1 MTINTINK
9 ATYPLSPTQEGMLF
23 DRLVGQQAGVHIEQI
38 HCTLHEALDVD
49 AFHEAWLRFVSRH
62 DVLRTTF
69 RWEGLDEPLQDVH
82 SEITIPLEQHD
93 WRHLSGSEQ
102 QAGVQTYLRMDRE
115 KGFDLTQPPLI
126 RLALFRLGETHYQL
140 VWTFYHGLLDGRA
153 FPLALQEV
161 FDLYETS
168 LRGGIPTTEE
178 RVPYRR
184 FIEWTRQQDWAGAEV
199 FWRQKLNGF
208 SAPTPIL
215 HALAPNA
222 VPEDVAIYGE
232 QERELSA
239 ALTRDLKTFADQN
252 NLTLNTL
259 FQGAWALL
267 LSCYSG
273 EEEVVFGSIRACRH
287 SSIPQA
293 ETMLGVFINTLP
305 LRVEIPLE
313 KPLLTWLREIR
324 EQQLE
329 LRQYEHTPLV
339 KVQQW
344 SDVGAGTP
352 LFESILIYDNSLLGP
367 TLQEQGG
374 RWSQRN
380 FVLHDQTNYP
390 LTIRAHYYGSEASR
404 FLLNIHYYRD
414 RFDNET
420 VQRML
425 GHLETVLG
433 NMVKA
438 ADQKLSSLGILSV
451 SERHQLLVTWNDT
464 QADYAKEKCIHQLF
478 EEQAGKTADSIAVV
492 FQSQKLTYSELNA
505 RANQLARYLQKLGVG
520 PEQKVGICTERSLDM
535 VVAILAVLK
544 AGGAY
549 IPLDPTYPKDRLE
562 FMLKDSAL
570 SVLLSHSH
578 LVHQFPDYQ
587 GELVLLDRDWPGI
600 ANARNE
606 NLGVEVSPQNLA
618 YLIYTSGST
627 GKPKGVMVEHR
638 NVVNFFAGMDERI
651 EHKVGDVWLAV
662 TSLSFDIS
670 VLELLWTLTR
680 GFKVVLYVDETHA
693 RSSAKPIDF
702 SLFYFASDEG
712 NSEKDKYRLLMEG
725 AKFADEHGFSAVWTP
740 ERHFHAFGGLYPN
753 PSVVSAAIA
762 AVTKNIKI
770 RAGSI
775 VLPLQDPIRIAEEW
789 SVVDNLSNGRVGI
802 SFASG
807 WQPNDFVLAPENY
820 TQRREL
826 LYTGVETVQKLWRG
840 GSVSR
845 PDGNQE
851 LVEVSILPKPVQLE
865 LPVWITA
872 AGAPETFKKAGEIGA
887 NLLTHLLGQTVEELA
902 EKLSI
907 YRQAWREHGHSP
919 GGAHVTLM
927 LHTLVGTDEDQVR
940 ETVRQPM
947 KDYLNSSLSLVKKA
961 AWYWPTTA
969 NATEKSPNEFDEAFN
984 SFSDEE
990 KDDLLE
996 HAFRR
1001 YYETS
1006 GLFGTPE
1013 SCLKLVET
1021 LKQIGV
1027 DEIACLIDFG
1037 VASDKVLESLQP
1049 LHQLRELSNQDA
1061 LSSREVYP
1069 IPRLVK
1075 EHSVSHFQCTPS
1087 MATMLTLN
1095 DDNHAAIEAL
1105 KHVLIGGEAL
1115 PSALVA
1121 RLRELT
1127 PAKIQNMYGPTET
1140 TIWSATYLV
1149 TNASGT
1155 IPIGR
1160 PIANT
1165 QIYIVDH
1172 NLNPVPIGVTG
1183 ELLIGGDGVVRGYLN
1198 RDELTRER
1206 FIPDPFSSDPRARLY
1221 RTGDLARYQ
1230 LDGNIEFLGRADHQ
1244 VKIRGYRIE
1253 LGEIEALLNDHPAVQ
1268 EAVVIAREDS
1278 SGDKRLVAY
1287 LVSAG
1292 ETPPAREFRERLQE
1306 KLPDYM
1312 IPSNFVFLRE
1322 LPLTPNA
1329 KVDRKSLPAPDKV
1342 EAKTARTY
1350 EPPGNDFERS
1360 IAAIWKEVLNI
1371 NSVGRQD
1378 NFFDMGGHSLHV
1390 VRVHSR
1396 LRNVIS
1402 QQLSMTDLFR
1412 FPTIRSLAEHLSNGT
1427 EKSQALDTSR
1437 DRVNS
1442 RKEALGRRRQMRNK
1456 TLLTTHHEDKMQ

>member
-1 MTINTINK
+1 MTINIENK
-9 ATYPLSPTQEGMLF
+9 ASYPLSPTQEGMLF
-23 DRLVGQQAGVHIEQI
+23 DRLFGQQAGVHIEQI
-38 HCTLHEALDVD
+38 HCTLYEALDVD
-49 AFHEAWLRFVSRH
+49 AFHEAWLKFVSRH

-82 SEITIPLEQHD
+82 SDIVVPLEQHD
-93 WRHLSGSEQ
+93 WRHLSEPAQ
-102 QAGVQTYLRMDRE
+102 QAGMQIYLRKDRE
-115 KGFDLTQPPLI
+115 KGFDLTQPPLL
-126 RLALFRLGETHYQL
+126 RLTLFRLGETHYQV

-161 FDLYETS
+161 FDLYETI
-168 LRGGIPTTEE
+168 LRGGIPTTAEC
-178 RVPYRR
+178 VPYRR
-184 FIEWTRQQDWAGAEV
+184 FIEWTRQQDWSGAEA
-199 FWRQKLNGF
+199 FWRQKLHGF

-215 HALAPNA
+215 HALAPNTA
-222 VPEDVAIYGE
+222 PEDVPIYGE

-239 ALTRDLKTFADQN
+239 TLTRGLKAFADQN

-267 LSCYSG
+267 LSRYSG
-273 EEEVVFGSIRACRH
+273 EEEVVFGSVRACRH

-305 LRVEIPLE
+305 LRVKIPLE
-313 KPLLTWLREIR
+313 QPLLACLSEIR

-329 LRQYEHTPLV
+329 LQQYEHTPLV

-344 SDVGAGTP
+344 SNVGAGTP

-367 TLQEQGG
+367 TLQAQGG
-374 RWSQRN
+374 SWRQRN

-390 LTIRAHYYGSEASR
+390 LTIRAHYYSSESPR
-404 FLLNIHYYRD
+404 LLLNIRYYRD
-414 RFDNET
+414 RFEDET
-420 VQRML
+420 VRRML
-425 GHLETVLG
+425 EHLEIVLG
-433 NMVKA
+433 NMIKTG
-438 ADQKLSSLGILSV
+438 DQKLSSLDILSA

-464 QADYAKEKCIHQLF
+464 RGDYAREKCIHQLF
-478 EEQAGKTADSIAVV
+478 EEQASKTADAIAVV

-505 RANQLARYLQKLGVG
+505 RANQLARYLQKLRVG
-520 PEQKVGICTERSLDM
+520 PERKVGICTERSLDM

-549 IPLDPTYPKDRLE
+549 IPLDPTYPRDRLD

-570 SVLLSHSH
+570 AVLLSHSH
-578 LVHQFPDYQ
+578 LAHQFSDYR
-587 GELVLLDRDWPGI
+587 GELVLLDRDWPAI
-600 ANARNE
+600 SNTHNE

-670 VLELLWTLTR
+670 VLELLWALTR
-680 GFKVVLYVDETHA
+680 GFKVVLYADESRA
-693 RSSAKPIDF
+693 RSSVKPIDF
-702 SLFYFASDEG
+702 SLFYFANDAGE
-712 NSEKDKYRLLMEG
+712 SEKDKYRLLMEG

-770 RAGSI
+770 RAGSV

-789 SVVDNLSNGRVGI
+789 SVVDNLSHGRVGI

-807 WQPNDFVLAPENY
+807 WQPNDFVLAPDNY
-820 TQRREL
+820 AQRGDL
-826 LYTGVETVQKLWRG
+826 LYTGIETVQTLWRG

-845 PDGNQE
+845 PDGNQK
-851 LVEVSILPKPVQLE
+851 LIEVSILPKPVQAE

-872 AGAPETFKKAGEIGA
+872 AGTPETCKKAGEIGA

-902 EKLSI
+902 EKLSM
-907 YRQAWREHGHSP
+907 YRQAWREHGHGP
-919 GGAHVTLM
+919 GGGHVTLM

-947 KDYLNSSLSLVKKA
+947 KDYLNSALSLVKKA
-961 AWYWPTTA
+961 AWYWPTAA
-969 NATEKSPNEFDEAFN
+969 NTTEKSPNEINEAFN
-984 SFSDEE
+984 SLSDEE
-990 KDDLLE
+990 KDALLE

-1001 YYETS
+1001 YYDTS

-1037 VASDKVLESLQP
+1037 VPSQQVLEGLQH
-1049 LHQLRELSNQDA
+1049 LHQLRQLSNQGA
-1061 LSSREVYP
+1061 LCSREVYS

-1075 EHSVSHFQCTPS
+1075 DHSVSHFQCTPS
-1087 MATMLTLN
+1087 MATMLALN
-1095 DDNHAAIEAL
+1095 DDNHAAIAAL
-1105 KHVLIGGEAL
+1105 KHIFIGGEAL

-1127 PAKIQNMYGPTET
+1127 SAKIQNMYGPTET
-1140 TIWSATYLV
+1140 TIWSATYPV

-1155 IPIGR
+1155 VPIGR

-1165 QIYIVDH
+1165 QIYIVDR
-1172 NLNPVPIGVTG
+1172 NLTPVPIGVAG

-1198 RDELTRER
+1198 RDELTKER
-1206 FIPDPFSSDPRARLY
+1206 FIQDPFSSDSRSRLY

-1230 LDGNIEFLGRADHQ
+1230 PDGSIVFLGRADHQ

-1253 LGEIEALLNDHPAVQ
+1253 LGEIEAVLNEHPAVQ

-1278 SGDKRLVAY
+1278 PGDKRLAAY
-1287 LVSAG
+1287 LVSVG
-1292 ETPPAREFRERLQE
+1292 ETPSSRELRERLQE

-1312 IPSNFVFLRE
+1312 IPSHFVFLRE
-1322 LPLTPNA
+1322 LPLSPNA
-1329 KVDRKSLPAPDKV
+1329 KVDRKSLPALEKG
-1342 EAKTARTY
+1342 EAKTERTY
-1350 EPPGNDFERS
+1350 EPLENDFERS

-1396 LRNVIS
+1396 LRNIIS

-1412 FPTIRSLAEHLSNGT
+1412 FPTIRSLADHLSNGT
-1427 EKSQALDTSR
+1427 EKGQSLNTSR
-1437 DRVNS
+1437 DRANS
-1442 RKEALGRRRQMRNK
+1442 RKEAMSRRRQTRNK
-1456 TLLTTHHEDKMQ
+1456 TLLTTYHEDKM

>member
-1 MTINTINK
+1 MTINTIDK
-9 ATYPLSPTQEGMLF
+9 TSYPLSPTQEGMLF
-23 DRLVGQQAGVHIEQI
+23 DQLFGQQTGVHIEQI
-38 HCTLHEALDVD
+38 HCTLYEALDVD
-49 AFHEAWLRFVSRH
+49 AFHNAWLRFISRH

-69 RWEGLDEPLQDVH
+69 RWEGLNEPLQDVH
-82 SEITIPLEQHD
+82 SETTVPLEQHD
-93 WRHLSGSEQ
+93 WRHLSKLKQ

-115 KGFDLTQPPLI
+115 KGFDLAQPPLL
-126 RLALFRLGETHYQL
+126 RLALFRMGETHYQL

-168 LRGGIPTTEE
+168 LYGSIPTTEE

-215 HALAPNA
+215 HALAANT
-222 VPEDVAIYGE
+222 VPEGVPIYGE

-239 ALTRDLKTFADQN
+239 TLTRDLKTFADQN

-259 FQGAWALL
+259 FQAAWALL

-273 EEEVVFGSIRACRH
+273 EEEVVFGSVRACRH

-293 ETMLGVFINTLP
+293 EAMLGVFINTLP
-305 LRVEIPLE
+305 LRVKISLE
-313 KPLLTWLREIR
+313 KPLLTWLGEIR

-344 SDVGAGTP
+344 SDVGPRTP

-374 RWSQRN
+374 HWNQRN

-390 LTIRAHYYGSEASR
+390 LTIRAHYYGSETPH
-404 FLLNIHYYRD
+404 FLLNIRYYRD
-414 RFDNET
+414 RFDDET
-420 VQRML
+420 VLRML
-425 GHLETVLG
+425 AHLETVLG
-433 NMVKA
+433 NMVKT
-438 ADQKLSSLGILSV
+438 ADQKLSSLNILSE
-451 SERHQLLVTWNDT
+451 SECHQLLVTWNDT
-464 QADYAKEKCIHQLF
+464 HTGYAKEKCIHQLF

-505 RANQLARYLQKLGVG
+505 RANQLARCLQKLGVG
-520 PEQKVGICTERSLDM
+520 SEQKVGICTERSLDM
-535 VVAILAVLK
+535 LVAILAVLK

-549 IPLDPTYPKDRLE
+549 IPLDPTYPKDRLD

-600 ANARNE
+600 ADACSE
-606 NLGVEVSPQNLA
+606 NLGVEISPQNLA

-651 EHKVGDVWLAV
+651 DHKVGDVWLAV

-680 GFKVVLYVDETHA
+680 GLKVVLYVDETHA
-693 RSSAKPIDF
+693 RSSATPIDF

-712 NSEKDKYRLLMEG
+712 ESEKDKYRLLIEG

-740 ERHFHAFGGLYPN
+740 ERHFHGFGGLYPN

-762 AVTKNIKI
+762 AITKNIKI
-770 RAGSI
+770 RAGSV

-789 SVVDNLSNGRVGI
+789 SVVDNLSSGRVGI

-807 WQPNDFVLAPENY
+807 WQPNDFVLAPKNY
-820 TQRREL
+820 AQRREL
-826 LYTGVETVQKLWRG
+826 LYTGIDTVQKLWRG
-840 GSVSR
+840 GSVSL

-851 LVEVSILPKPVQLE
+851 LVEVSILPKPIQSE

-902 EKLSI
+902 EKLSM
-907 YRQAWREHGHSP
+907 YRQAWREHGHGP
-919 GGAHVTLM
+919 GGGHVTLM
-927 LHTLVGTDEDQVR
+927 LHTLVGTDEEQVR
-940 ETVRQPM
+940 EAVRQPM

-969 NATEKSPNEFDEAFN
+969 TATEKSANELDEAFN
-984 SFSDEE
+984 LLSDEE
-990 KDDLLE
+990 KDALLE
-996 HAFRR
+996 HAFSR

-1037 VASDKVLESLQP
+1037 VPSHKVLESLRP
-1049 LHQLRELSNQDA
+1049 LQQLRELSNQDA
-1061 LSSREVYP
+1061 LSSREVYT

-1095 DDNHAAIEAL
+1095 DDNHAAIGAL

-1115 PSALVA
+1115 PSVLVA
-1121 RLRELT
+1121 RLCELT
-1127 PAKIQNMYGPTET
+1127 SAKIHNMYGPTET
-1140 TIWSATYLV
+1140 TIWSATYPV

-1155 IPIGR
+1155 VPIGR
-1160 PIANT
+1160 PITNT

-1206 FIPDPFSSDPRARLY
+1206 FIPDPFSSDPQARLY

-1230 LDGNIEFLGRADHQ
+1230 LDGNIVFLGRADHQ

-1253 LGEIEALLNDHPAVQ
+1253 LGEIEAVLNDHPAVQ

-1278 SGDKRLVAY
+1278 PGDKRLIAY

-1292 ETPPAREFRERLQE
+1292 EPPPAREFREHLQE

-1329 KVDRKSLPAPDKV
+1329 KIDRKSLPAPEKV
-1342 EAKTARTY
+1342 EAKTERTY
-1350 EPPGNDFERS
+1350 EPLENDFERT
-1360 IAAIWKEVLNI
+1360 IAAVWKEVLRI

-1378 NFFDMGGHSLHV
+1378 NFFDLGGHSLHV

-1412 FPTIRSLAEHLSNGT
+1412 FPTIRSLAEHLNNGT
-1427 EKSQALDTSR
+1427 EKSPSLDTSR
-1437 DRVNS
+1437 DRVTS
-1442 RKEALGRRRQMRNK
+1442 RKEAMDRRRQMRNK
-1456 TLLTTHHEDKMQ
+1456 ALLTTHHEDKMQ

>member
-1 MTINTINK
+1 MSINTINK
-9 ATYPLSPTQEGMLF
+9 MSYPLSPTQEGMLF
-23 DRLVGQQAGVHIEQI
+23 DRLFGQQAGVHIEQI
-38 HCTLHEALDVD
+38 HCTLHEALDVA

-62 DVLRTTF
+62 EVLRTTF
-69 RWEGLDEPLQDVH
+69 RWEGLDGPVQDVH
-82 SEITIPLEQHD
+82 SEITVPLEQHD
-93 WRHLSGSEQ
+93 WRHLSEPEQ
-102 QAGVQTYLRMDRE
+102 LAGVQTYLRKDRE
-115 KGFDLTQPPLI
+115 KGFDLTQPPLL

-140 VWTFYHGLLDGRA
+140 VWTFYHGLLDGRS

-161 FDLYETS
+161 FALYETI
-168 LRGGIPTTEE
+168 LRGGIPTPEE
-178 RVPYRR
+178 RVPYQR
-184 FIEWTRQQDWAGAEV
+184 FIEWTQQQDWAGAEV

-215 HALAPNA
+215 HALAPNT
-222 VPEDVAIYGE
+222 VPEDMPIYAE

-239 ALTRDLKTFADQN
+239 ALTRDLKAFADQN

-267 LSCYSG
+267 LSRYSG
-273 EEEVVFGSIRACRH
+273 EEEVVFGAVRACRH

-305 LRVEIPLE
+305 LRVAMSPE

-324 EQQLE
+324 DQQLE

-367 TLQEQGG
+367 MLQEQGG
-374 RWSQRN
+374 SWSQRN

-390 LTIRAHYYGSEASR
+390 LTLRAHYYGSEAPR
-404 FLLNIHYYRD
+404 FLLNARYYRD
-414 RFDNET
+414 RFADET
-420 VQRML
+420 VQQML

-433 NMVKA
+433 NMVHA
-438 ADQKLSSLGILSV
+438 ADQKLSSLDILSA

-478 EEQAGKTADSIAVV
+478 EEQASKTADSIAVV
-492 FQSQKLTYSELNA
+492 FQNQKLTYRELNA

-549 IPLDPTYPKDRLE
+549 IPLDPTYPRDRLD

-570 SVLLSHSH
+570 AVLLSHSH

-587 GELVLLDRDWPGI
+587 GELVLLDRDWPAI
-600 ANARNE
+600 ANSGNE

-638 NVVNFFAGMDERI
+638 NVVNFFTGMDERI
-651 EHKVGDVWLAV
+651 EHQVGDVWLAV

-702 SLFYFASDEG
+702 SLFYFASDAGE
-712 NSEKDKYRLLMEG
+712 SAQDKYRLLMEG
-725 AKFADEHGFSAVWTP
+725 AKFADQHGFSAVWTP

-770 RAGSI
+770 RAGSV

-789 SVVDNLSNGRVGI
+789 SVVDNLSHGRVGI

-820 TQRREL
+820 AQRREL

-840 GSVSR
+840 ESVSR
-845 PDGNQE
+845 PGGNHE
-851 LVEVSILPKPVQLE
+851 LVEVSILPKPVQPE
-865 LPVWITA
+865 LPVWLTA
-872 AGAPETFKKAGEIGA
+872 AGAPETFKKAGEMGA
-887 NLLTHLLGQTVEELA
+887 NLLTHLLGQTVAELA
-902 EKLSI
+902 EKLSV
-907 YRQAWREHGHSP
+907 YRQAWKAHGHGP
-919 GGAHVTLM
+919 GGGHVTLM

-947 KDYLNSSLSLVKKA
+947 KDYLSSSLSLVKNA

-969 NATEKSPNEFDEAFN
+969 NTTEKSSDELDEAFN
-984 SFSDEE
+984 SLSDEE
-990 KDDLLE
+990 KDALLE

-1037 VASDKVLESLQP
+1037 VPSDKVLESLQG
-1049 LHQLRELSNQDA
+1049 LHQLRELSNQDV
-1061 LSSREVYP
+1061 LNSGEVYP
-1069 IPRLVK
+1069 MRRLIK
-1075 EHSVSHFQCTPS
+1075 EHAVSHLQCTPS
-1087 MATMLTLN
+1087 MATMLTVN
-1095 DDNHAAIEAL
+1095 DDNHAVLGTL
-1105 KHVLIGGEAL
+1105 KHVFLGGEAL

-1140 TIWSATYLV
+1140 TIWSATYPV
-1149 TNASGT
+1149 THASGT

-1165 QIYIVDH
+1165 QIYIVDPH
-1172 NLNPVPIGVTG
+1172 LHPVPVGVAG

-1230 LDGNIEFLGRADHQ
+1230 RDGNIEFLGRADHQ
-1244 VKIRGYRIE
+1244 VKVRGYRIE
-1253 LGEIEALLNDHPAVQ
+1253 LGEIEAILNDHPAVQ

-1278 SGDKRLVAY
+1278 PGDKRLVAY
-1287 LVSAG
+1287 LVAAG
-1292 ETPPAREFRERLQE
+1292 EPPSARECRERLQE

-1312 IPSNFVFLRE
+1312 VPSNFVFLRQ

-1329 KVDRKSLPAPDKV
+1329 KVDRKALPAPEQV
-1342 EAKTARTY
+1342 EAKTERAC
-1350 EPPGNDFERS
+1350 EPPENDFERS
-1360 IAAIWKEVLNI
+1360 IATIWKEVLNI
-1371 NSVGRQD
+1371 QSVGRQD
-1378 NFFDMGGHSLHV
+1378 NFFDLGGHSLHL

-1396 LRNVIS
+1396 LRNV
-1402 QQLSMTDLFR
+1402 DLAAALHDR
-1412 FPTIRSLAEHLSNGT
+1412 LVSLLHHPLTCGTLEQWDGEERSARHESRPCEL
-1427 EKSQALDTSR
+1427 EKRSDGS
-1437 DRVNS
+1437 
-1442 RKEALGRRRQMRNK
+1442 K
-1456 TLLTTHHEDKMQ
+1456 TADAAQDPGDDAP